1 MLRNMT
7 TSNSRK
13 QIGQYQRTDRQ
24 IGQQYMSD
32 NFASFKWDLSFKKMY
47 KRINNWSLMNYEDNL
62 INTADYGFNFCTKVR
77 LLDNNKNYSSDVL
90 DIY

>member
-1 MLRNMT
+1 MT

-32 NFASFKWDLSFKKMY
+32 NFASFKWDVSFKKMY

-77 LLDNNKNYSSDVL
+77 LLDNNKN
-90 DIY
+90 

>member
-32 NFASFKWDLSFKKMY
+32 NFASFKKMN

-62 INTADYGFNFCTKVR
+62 INTADYGFNFCTKVM

>member
-24 IGQQYMSD
+24 MGQQYMSD
-32 NFASFKWDLSFKKMY
+32 NFASFKKMN
-47 KRINNWSLMNYEDNL
+47 KRINNWSLMNYV
-62 INTADYGFNFCTKVR
+62 TS
-77 LLDNNKNYSSDVL
+77 NNKLSHLFQVCKGQMSKVN
-90 DIY
+90 